1 MKKTIGWIIYVI
13 DLIVGFSLFIAAQLE
28 ISTNSRYTFHKP
40 LTKYELQVISF
51 KWVGILLIVCGIF
64 ELVVKL
70 IQKNYTNKH
79 MQESVIGTVNK
90 IGNIC
95 PECALPITVDTI
107 KCPRCGCSIKNNN
120 VTNYQ
125 MNGIGSMEKKRFCSN
140 CGNAVDIEQK
150 FCEVCGNKLR

>member
-1 MKKTIGWIIYVI
+1 MKKTIGWIICVI

-70 IQKNYTNKH
+70 IQKNYGHKY
-79 MQESVIGTVNK
+79 ES
-90 IGNIC
+90 
-95 PECALPITVDTI
+95 
-107 KCPRCGCSIKNNN
+107 
-120 VTNYQ
+120 
-125 MNGIGSMEKKRFCSN
+125 
-140 CGNAVDIEQK
+140 
-150 FCEVCGNKLR
+150 